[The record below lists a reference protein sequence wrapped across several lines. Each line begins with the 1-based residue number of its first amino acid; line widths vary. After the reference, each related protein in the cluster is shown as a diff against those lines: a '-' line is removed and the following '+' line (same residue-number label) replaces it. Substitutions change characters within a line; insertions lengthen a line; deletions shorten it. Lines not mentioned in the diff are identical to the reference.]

1 MHSLDY
7 FIFEGHRSSAVRAY
21 KRTRARNETEQEMRV
36 SDILYGVNVQ
46 KEAKEESSEDDKCA
60 QEKKIE
66 IKCVN
71 ENQNTKKKNT
81 NTATKLLKSGLT

>member
-21 KRTRARNETEQEMRV
+21 KRSSMEQEMSV

-46 KEAKEESSEDDKCA
+46 KKAKEESLEDDKCA

-66 IKCVN
+66 IKVL
-71 ENQNTKKKNT
+71 TRIKIRRLRVARLRKKK
-81 NTATKLLKSGLT
+81 